1 MVQTKVHA
9 DAVEV
14 QGDDLVIRRLSG
26 DRGAALV
33 EFAIIAP
40 LLFLLLFGIID
51 FGLMFGQKLD
61 VVQGSREGARL
72 ASVNFQATEG
82 SSGSTQ
88 TSEII
93 AETCGRMA
101 LASDSTVTIAFAA
114 GTDVGDT
121 VSFEVR
127 MPAEP
132 VTGMFDEILDGVV
145 LSSNVTIRLEQDASF
160 APAAAQNCP

>member
-1 MVQTKVHA
+1 MNRHEFQR
-9 DAVEV
+9 
-14 QGDDLVIRRLSG
+14 DDRHLSRN
-26 DRGAALV
+26 RGAALV

-40 LLFLLLFGIID
+40 MLFMLLFGIID

-72 ASVNFQATEG
+72 ASVNYQATPE

-88 TSEII
+88 TSEIV
-93 AETCGRMA
+93 AETCSRMA
-101 LASDSTVTIAFAA
+101 LASDSTVTITFAN

-127 MPAEP
+127 KPAQA
-132 VTGMFDEILDGVV
+132 VTGMFDQILDGVV

-160 APAAAQNCP
+160 TPVTGQNCP